1 MDNLLKS
8 PKGGNIRKRRR
19 RKVSTL
25 CLTYFPTKNISLSE
39 SLAIMIYYILYITN
53 VNFQKKS
60 AFSNDTTP
68 RFLLNDE
75 KMRQKRGRQQK
86 SSEQLFLFFW
96 IQLKLFYCFMTG
108 PMGSLCRVYHQ
119 KQQNK
124 NARKKSRIHLSSEI

>member
-53 VNFQKKS
+53 VNFQKS
-60 AFSNDTTP
+60 LL
-68 RFLLNDE
+68 FLMIPHHFFAKWQK
-75 KMRQKRGRQQK
+75 KMRQKRRRQQK